1 MELKL
6 FHISHVLYEI
16 VINFSVSPR
25 RLKIYLNTQYTIEI
39 KSIAILVKMN
49 DITN

>member
-1 MELKL
+1 M
-6 FHISHVLYEI
+6 SHALYEI
-16 VINFSVSPR
+16 VINFYVSPL
-25 RLKIYLNTQYTIEI
+25 RLKIYLNTQYMIKI